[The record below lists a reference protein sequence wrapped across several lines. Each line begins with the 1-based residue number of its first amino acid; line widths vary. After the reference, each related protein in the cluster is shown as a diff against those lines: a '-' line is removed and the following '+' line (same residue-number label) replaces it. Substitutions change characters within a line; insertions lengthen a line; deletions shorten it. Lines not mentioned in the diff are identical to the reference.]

1 MRFLLLGLFL
11 IQITTAAPRVVNEIL
26 FRLQT
31 AIETESSTD
40 DIVESLEN
48 LNSTELRSLLKEYD
62 KTWPKLRDKYLEDFK
77 EEAEEQFSG
86 KAKAD
91 MKKMIRDYRSD
102 FFRVRDLPEGPM
114 KKEIPKISKP
124 AIEQLRKFLMPKAE
138 EILTTSKPATK
149 KMRRVVITLAE
160 FRDAIVESAI
170 LPDQEEAKVTLLT
183 KEKEIVARLS
193 NIPRDGLRIMSKNDA
208 IAQKAQIPDDERA
221 GMREV
226 NEWRLLLGL
235 NALEIDPK
243 LCDASRGHSEDM
255 NKHGFFAHESPLP
268 GKKTPGDRAA
278 KEGTGWSGE
287 NIYMG
292 NPSPNAAN
300 KGWFFSP
307 GHHKNMFR
315 AGHQKIGLGRYQK
328 HWTQM
333 FG

>member
-1 MRFLLLGLFL
+1 MRYLLLTLLLTQLAG
-11 IQITTAAPRVVNEIL
+11 AAPRIVSEIL

-31 AIETESSTD
+31 AIETKGSTEN
-40 DIVESLEN
+40 IVRSLEE
-48 LNSTELRSLLKEYD
+48 LNSSEQELLLKEYD
-62 KTWPKLRDKYLEDFK
+62 KTWPKLRDKYLETFS
-77 EEAEEQFSG
+77 EEAKEQFSG
-86 KAKAD
+86 SAKTD

-102 FFRVRDLPEGPM
+102 FMRVRDMPEGQM
-114 KKEIPKISKP
+114 KKEIPKVSRP
-124 AIEQLRKFLMPKAE
+124 ALDQLRKFLMPKTE
-138 EILTTSKPATK
+138 EILKTSPPATI
-149 KMRRVVITLAE
+149 KMRQIVLTLAE

-170 LPDQEEAKVTLLT
+170 LPNQEEAKVALLT
-183 KEKEIVARLS
+183 KEKEIVANLS
-193 NIPRDGLRIMSKNDA
+193 NIPRDGLRIMSKNDD
-208 IAQKAQIPDDERA
+208 IARKAKIPNDERA
-221 GMREV
+221 GIREV

-243 LCDASRGHSEDM
+243 LCDASRGHSKDM
-255 NKHGFFAHESPLP
+255 NKHDFFAHESPVP

-307 GHHKNMFR
+307 GHHKNIFR
-315 AGHQKIGLGRYQK
+315 AGHQKIGLGRYEK